1 MTAGRAGEAVRTGIH
16 VRGNGDPVT
25 RVGFT
30 VQQALG
36 QPVPAWGE
44 GEMQVSARISEILAD
59 ESRCAAL
66 QGKKCIISE
75 MIVVVVVAPAKG
87 LGKHLHLI
95 HRLGYEPWHVMRSKS
110 LG

>member
-44 GEMQVSARISEILAD
+44 GEMQVSAPISEILAT
-59 ESRCAAL
+59 L
-66 QGKKCIISE
+66 QGNKCLLSE

>member
-1 MTAGRAGEAVRTGIH
+1 MTAGRAGGAVRTGIH

-25 RVGFT
+25 R
-30 VQQALG
+30 A
-36 QPVPAWGE
+36 VPAWGE

-95 HRLGYEPWHVMRSKS
+95 HRLGYEPWHVMRSNS